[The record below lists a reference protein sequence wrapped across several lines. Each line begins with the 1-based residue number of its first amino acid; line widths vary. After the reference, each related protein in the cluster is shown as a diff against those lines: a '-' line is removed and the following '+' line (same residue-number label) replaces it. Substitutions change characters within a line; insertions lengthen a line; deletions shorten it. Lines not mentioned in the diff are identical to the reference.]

1 MFISF
6 VKKFFAVLT
15 ALLTFASGAAT
26 MPERRT
32 EPVFSGTFLQP
43 WLGVQWSD
51 EDWKAEINEMK
62 QDGIEYLIIQN
73 VADKTQKTAGGKWTV
88 YFDTEVKQL
97 KNAKKEANI
106 VEAALRACK
115 GTGIKVI
122 IGLAIF
128 EDFWYRGALTSQYN
142 ECCSIS
148 AALAKEIYEKYG
160 EEYKDT
166 LFAFY
171 FTPEFSNIIFDSASA
186 LRLSKGLNVLLD
198 EMSESCGNLPL
209 VMSPYVTDYF
219 TFGKIDMFAFWSKIF
234 AYSKFRDGDIVA
246 PQDAVGAGFVKT
258 SELERNWKMF
268 RTLVDSCD
276 AKLKLW
282 ANCESFSIARAKSAI
297 SGIAVPNETEN
308 KVSVPACMDRFALQ
322 LDIASRYCDNIIT
335 FSYNHYLS
343 KNQISS
349 QFIEA
354 YRTYVKNGF
363 TPETNAPQK
372 AKNFSKKQSENGI
385 VLTWDEAIDDI
396 GIAYYKITKNG
407 KFLSRIECIYNE
419 TELSFTDEGGK
430 ASDVYVITA
439 CDTSGNFSASVTAK

>member
-1 MFISF
+1 MVFSF
-6 VKKFFAVLT
+6 VKKFLAVFV
-15 ALLTFASGAAT
+15 ALLTLASGTAAT
-26 MPERRT
+26 PERRT
-32 EPVFSGTFLQP
+32 EPIFSGTFLQP

-51 EDWKAEINEMK
+51 EDWKAEIEEMK

-73 VADKTQKTAGGKWTV
+73 VADKTQKKAGGEWTV
-88 YFDTEVKQL
+88 YFDTELKQL
-97 KNAKKEANI
+97 ENANKEPNI

-115 GTGIKVI
+115 GTGIKVM
-122 IGLAIF
+122 IGLAVF
-128 EDFWYRGALTSQYN
+128 EDFWYRGAFTTQYS
-142 ECCSIS
+142 ECCKIS

-166 LFAFY
+166 LCAFY
-171 FTPEFSNIIFDSASA
+171 FTPEFSNIVWDSASA
-186 LRLSKGLNVLLD
+186 LLLSKGLNVLLD
-198 EMSESCGNLPL
+198 EMNKSCGNLPL
-209 VMSPYVTDYF
+209 AMSPYVTNYL
-219 TFGKIDMFAFWSKIF
+219 TFGKIDMIAFWSKIF
-234 AYSKFRDGDIVA
+234 SYTHFRDGDIVA
-246 PQDAVGAGFVKT
+246 PQDAVGAGFVKAA
-258 SELERNWKMF
+258 ELERNWKMF
-268 RTLVDSCD
+268 RTLVDNCG

-343 KNQISS
+343 KNQVAS

-363 TPETNAPQK
+363 AAETNAPQNPTDFLK
-372 AKNFSKKQSENGI
+372 TQGENGI
-385 VLTWDEAIDDI
+385 VLTWGEATDDI
-396 GIAYYKITKNG
+396 GIAYYRITKNG

-419 TELSFTDEGGK
+419 PELSFTDESGNL
-430 ASDVYVITA
+430 SDVYVITA
-439 CDTSGNFSASVTAK
+439 CDTSGNFSSSVTAK